1 MIKSISTLVWGLF
14 FSYSVANATV
24 CSQVANEVNQKV
36 IEVCGTYKNTFNN
49 SFSKAK
55 KYLERE
61 VYNDDVL
68 PRSTLYC
75 GCTYSEKKIVNKS
88 SCWFQHNKKH
98 IKRSKKIEW
107 EHVVPAQAFGKTFD
121 AWSIGD
127 EKCITSKWKKFK
139 GRKCASKIERE
150 YQFMQSD
157 MYNLFPAIWSINA
170 LRSNYSFEII
180 EWEEREFG
188 GCDMEIRNKVAEP
201 TENIRGDIAR
211 VYFYMDI
218 TYPWRLVITDIRR
231 QLLEAWSFKDPV
243 SDEEC
248 ERYRAIKKVQKN
260 ENVVLKEIC
269 N

>member
-1 MIKSISTLVWGLF
+1 
-14 FSYSVANATV
+14 
-24 CSQVANEVNQKV
+24 
-36 IEVCGTYKNTFNN
+36 
-49 SFSKAK
+49 
-55 KYLERE
+55 
-61 VYNDDVL
+61 
-68 PRSTLYC
+68 
-75 GCTYSEKKIVNKS
+75 
-88 SCWFQHNKKH
+88 
-98 IKRSKKIEW
+98 
-107 EHVVPAQAFGKTFD
+107 
-121 AWSIGD
+121 
-127 EKCITSKWKKFK
+127 
-139 GRKCASKIERE
+139 
-150 YQFMQSD
+150 MQSD